1 MHSAKQ
7 LVCVGMVL
15 AALPV
20 AASSIAAQPGL
31 NGRSQASPSGGS
43 VAPQAV
49 PYTVSDVTF
58 PSGAVTV
65 AGTLTIPRA
74 EGRVPAV
81 VLISGSGAQD
91 RDETVAGFKIFA
103 VLADHLTR
111 QGIAVLRTDD
121 RGVGGTTGSTALSTS
136 DDFAGDALA
145 AVAYLTSRS
154 EIDATRIGL
163 CGHSEGGIVAPLAAS
178 RSTDVAFI
186 VLLAGP
192 ALSGEHIML
201 AQAEA
206 IGRAQGAP
214 AAAIEKNAAMQK
226 RIFAAVRGGTMPAL
240 RAELRQEGLA
250 QIAALPEAQRTAVGD
265 PGAYIDRVLDAQL
278 KAVSSPWFRYFLD
291 YDPVPALEAVRCP
304 VLAIYGE
311 KDLQVVPL
319 AGNRSALEAAMARG
333 GNRNLTVT
341 VVPAANHLFQAAKA
355 GVPGEY
361 ALLEKA
367 FAPGFLDTL
376 TAWIQARALRR

>member
-1 MHSAKQ
+1 
-7 LVCVGMVL
+7 
-15 AALPV
+15 
-20 AASSIAAQPGL
+20 
-31 NGRSQASPSGGS
+31 
-43 VAPQAV
+43 V
-49 PYTVSDVTF
+49 PYTSSDVTF
-58 PSGAVTV
+58 PSGAITV
-65 AGTLTIPRA
+65 AGTLTVPRA

-121 RGVGGTTGSTALSTS
+121 RGVGGTTGSTAASTS

-145 AVAYLTSRS
+145 AVGYLKSRS
-154 EIDATRIGL
+154 EIDASRIGL

-192 ALSGEHIML
+192 ALTGERIML

-206 IGRAQGAP
+206 IARAQGAP
-214 AAAIEKNAAMQK
+214 PAAIEKNAAMQK

-250 QIAALPEAQRTAVGD
+250 QIAALPEAQRAAVGD

-304 VLAIYGE
+304 VLALYGE

-319 AGNRSALEAAMARG
+319 AGNRSALEAAMARS
-333 GNRNLTVT
+333 GNRELTVA
-341 VVPAANHLFQAAKA
+341 VVPAANHLFQAAKI
-355 GVPGEY
+355 GIPGEY
-361 ALLEKA
+361 AALEKS

-376 TAWIQARALRR
+376 TAWIQARPPRR